1 MVVPVIFFNT
11 KPNMTQTQ
19 EDFRNETDLE
29 FIDISSEKYREYTF
43 PNGTKVRIEQ
53 PLFLH
58 VKEDSGSHRIWD
70 AQGRSHRISP
80 DFLKISWEAKDGEP
94 HFVK

>member
-1 MVVPVIFFNT
+1 MSFD
-11 KPNMTQTQ
+11 KD
-19 EDFRNETDLE
+19 DFRNETDLE
-29 FIDISSEKYREYTF
+29 FEDVSSEKYREYTF
-43 PNGTKVRIEQ
+43 PNGAKLRIDN
-53 PLFLH
+53 PIFLH

-80 DFLKISWEAKDGEP
+80 DFIEITWESKEGEP